1 MIQNLGFG
9 FLGRHTA
16 EQTVNLVR
24 KAEQLGF
31 SNAWIAEDYFYAGA
45 FTITTVCA
53 AHTQNI
59 QLGIGVVNP
68 YTRHPVLTAM
78 EAAALDSISG
88 GRTILAMGASNKRWM
103 ETDLHI
109 PYKKPLTAMTEATEI
124 IKQLIRD
131 GNLDYKGD
139 VFSAGPLHFEFEPL
153 RRDMPVYMG
162 AKGDKALYK
171 AGQVADGVLLS
182 AGCTVEYVSY
192 ARKLI
197 DAGAR
202 SVGRNPAD
210 IRLAAY
216 LPTCAMQD
224 GAAAVER
231 MRPSARHYL
240 AMHGAQPILTCAG
253 FTAEQVQPFRDA
265 FFAGTECPLPVTDE
279 MVRKIVIAGTPQ
291 ECRDRMQAYVEAG
304 SEMPICFEI
313 GDEDDVSD
321 TLQMVSDCFLKD

>member
-24 KAEQLGF
+24 RAEQLGF

-53 AHTQNI
+53 AHTQKI

-78 EAAALDSISG
+78 
-88 GRTILAMGASNKRWM
+88 
-103 ETDLHI
+103 
-109 PYKKPLTAMTEATEI
+109 EI

-197 DAGAR
+197 DAGAH

-291 ECRDRMQAYVEAG
+291 ECRDRMQAYIEAG
-304 SEMPICFEI
+304 IEMPICFEI

-321 TLQMVSDCFLKD
+321 TLQMVSDCFLKG

>member
-1 MIQNLGFG
+1 
-9 FLGRHTA
+9 
-16 EQTVNLVR
+16 
-24 KAEQLGF
+24 
-31 SNAWIAEDYFYAGA
+31 
-45 FTITTVCA
+45 
-53 AHTQNI
+53 
-59 QLGIGVVNP
+59 
-68 YTRHPVLTAM
+68 
-78 EAAALDSISG
+78 
-88 GRTILAMGASNKRWM
+88 
-103 ETDLHI
+103 
-109 PYKKPLTAMTEATEI
+109 MTEATEI

-265 FFAGTECPLPVTDE
+265 ALCDS
-279 MVRKIVIAGTPQ
+279 MIAAAHSRSSSPSYKNS
-291 ECRDRMQAYVEAG
+291 RG
-304 SEMPICFEI
+304 SGC
-313 GDEDDVSD
+313 
-321 TLQMVSDCFLKD
+321 C